1 MSFLQDLKRRILGSR
16 KAERMSLPTELLAH
30 YDDFGYDPD
39 SDENLGSRLRAI
51 RQQCAEVAAPNGGPA
66 TQLDNSGVAEGPP
79 SVS

>member
-1 MSFLQDLKRRILGSR
+1 VIMSFFQDLKRRTLGPP
-16 KAERMSLPTELLAH
+16 KAECMSLPTELLAH
-30 YDDFGYDPD
+30 YCCDPD

-66 TQLDNSGVAEGPP
+66 TQLDNAGVTEGPP